1 MDISHAQRGPWSPG
15 RRIPHKVAI
24 LPREVSFT
32 ARNYQNGLPA
42 PLARDRGAPDTQ
54 RGHPATQAVL
64 ITRLD
69 QVSLRCWLVTPL
81 AKTARGAHAHDAGA
95 ERARGVRVGLGTSYG
110 ASPRRQRTWFVHLG
124 YVLRRVRLCGALP
137 YIGAARRASTHVV
150 RACREGAGRPHGPYP
165 PPTNPRSPH
174 RATPLSRK
182 RSLHPCTPPHS
193 AQWSRDRH
201 HPTP

>member
-1 MDISHAQRGPWSPG
+1 MDISLAQRGPWSPG

-137 YIGAARRASTHVV
+137 YIGAATESQHTPYVRAERARVDHTAYNPHPRTRGFHIEGHSSRASDLCIPACASQCVV
-150 RACREGAGRPHGPYP
+150 A
-165 PPTNPRSPH
+165 PH
-174 RATPLSRK
+174 RQPEPQA
-182 RSLHPCTPPHS
+182 
-193 AQWSRDRH
+193 
-201 HPTP
+201 